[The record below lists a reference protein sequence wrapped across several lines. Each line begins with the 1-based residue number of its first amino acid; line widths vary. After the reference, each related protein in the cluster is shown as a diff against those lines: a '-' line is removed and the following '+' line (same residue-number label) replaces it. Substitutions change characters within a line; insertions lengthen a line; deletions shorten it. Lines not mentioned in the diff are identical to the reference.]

1 MKKDICKT
9 QSVNNYFENKSETGC
24 NITTFKQLFLTI
36 ITLILVVFCCLP
48 ILVSCERNEV
58 EIDKEPSVST
68 HSDRCGVYPKY
79 GAGTRSGENGFWES
93 WRTITLSRG
102 QKVNTPWNPSSVT
115 STVPHD
121 ILTDVMYDDGWD
133 LIFYMLNDLN
143 GKDFRGNSPY
153 LIFHNRYTGILKGF
167 CYLSPGSFH
176 PNNYGVWQISTDNPT
191 SLFAFQNNPITKIS
205 DKQAN
210 DYYVSN
216 ITSNASHGFSI
227 GWNCFQIE
235 LAYDPSQCGWL
246 TISTLASNN
255 VTLSLSGNLKA
266 DTKGLMTAS
275 QGNDNY
281 GKGVA
286 KIAGDE
292 AGNWINTKINDKT
305 ILGIPASIVSEG
317 VKSIVSWGAGSIIGA
332 ITGLFKND
340 NTVKSIQLTTN
351 GTCDINGSATFQS
364 TTGIS
369 PLKISIEPT
378 DVGYL
383 GVWGLKEEPT
393 LLFSPYA
400 AIKSSQEYTNGYTRE
415 YNVSIVNSG
424 AKASLIVNPEL
435 YKHVNKIN
443 VKTDYYQS
451 DNYTRRNVWGS
462 TGVLGRDPINSNKI
476 YDNLYKP
483 NLFMIADVA
492 FKGDEN
498 QYLYVDQYEPPM
510 EIFIPNVP
518 NGPEGAVS
526 NFRYDS
532 KFLASVGVELAL
544 QNASVAY
551 SLHRCVPKIDWNFSE
566 YDNGLYWYFYPCEP
580 VIQLQ
585 SNNRN
590 MQQSVI
596 KADSHVKSIIK

>member
-1 MKKDICKT
+1 M
-9 QSVNNYFENKSETGC
+9 
-24 NITTFKQLFLTI
+24 
-36 ITLILVVFCCLP
+36 
-48 ILVSCERNEV
+48 
-58 EIDKEPSVST
+58 
-68 HSDRCGVYPKY
+68 
-79 GAGTRSGENGFWES
+79 
-93 WRTITLSRG
+93 
-102 QKVNTPWNPSSVT
+102 
-115 STVPHD
+115 
-121 ILTDVMYDDGWD
+121 
-133 LIFYMLNDLN
+133 
-143 GKDFRGNSPY
+143 
-153 LIFHNRYTGILKGF
+153 
-167 CYLSPGSFH
+167 
-176 PNNYGVWQISTDNPT
+176 WQISTDNPT

-205 DKQAN
+205 DKQTN

-235 LAYDPSQCGWL
+235 IAYDPSQYGWL

-255 VTLSLSGNLKA
+255 VTLSLSGNIKA
-266 DTKGLMTAS
+266 ETSGLITAS

-292 AGNWINTKINDKT
+292 AGKWINTKINDKT

-351 GTCDINGSATFQS
+351 GTCDINGSATFQA

-369 PLKISIEPT
+369 PLKISIEPS

-400 AIKSSQEYTNGYTRE
+400 VLKSNQEHTNGYTRE
-415 YNVSIVNSG
+415 YNVSIVNIG
-424 AKASLIVNPEL
+424 AKASMTVNPEL
-435 YKHVNKIN
+435 YKYLNKID

-451 DNYTRRNVWGS
+451 DNYTRRNIWGS
-462 TGVLGRDPINSNKI
+462 IGVLGRDPLNTNKI

-498 QYLYVDQYEPPM
+498 QDLYVDQYEPPM

-518 NGPEGAVS
+518 NGPEGAIP

-532 KFLASVGVELAL
+532 KYLASVGVELTL
-544 QNASVAY
+544 PNGSVAY
-551 SLHRCVPKIDWNFSE
+551 SLHRCAPKIDWNLSE

-585 SNNRN
+585 SNILNTPQRVTN
-590 MQQSVI
+590 I
-596 KADSHVKSIIK
+596 ENP